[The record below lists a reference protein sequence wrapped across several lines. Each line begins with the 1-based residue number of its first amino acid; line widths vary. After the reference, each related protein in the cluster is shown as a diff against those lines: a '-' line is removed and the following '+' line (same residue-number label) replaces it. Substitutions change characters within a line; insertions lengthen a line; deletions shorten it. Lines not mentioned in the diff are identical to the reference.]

1 MVLFDS
7 RFRTI
12 NMITQSLLSEQGMHT
27 DGDEPSDGERG
38 GHGHQAEQHD
48 ERHHSATP
56 TRLSTRTRPERPSSM
71 PPTLLYEYDQV
82 VCCGCSLPVSFF
94 FICQVSVFLAGLC
107 HFHLI
112 KRVLV
117 VPRRHISLTVIRN

>member
-38 GHGHQAEQHD
+38 GHEHQAEQHD
-48 ERHHSATP
+48 KRHHSATP
-56 TRLSTRTRPERPSSM
+56 TRLSTRPRPERPGSM
-71 PPTLLYEYDQV
+71 LPTLLYEYDQV
-82 VCCGCSLPVSFF
+82 VRCGCSLPVSFF
-94 FICQVSVFLAGLC
+94 YLSGFCLPGWIVSLPFNQKSVSCSLKT
-107 HFHLI
+107 HLT
-112 KRVLV
+112 
-117 VPRRHISLTVIRN
+117 HCN